1 RDWEMTH
8 QNECNLSAG
17 TIEEILRNRLEAVR
31 EMVWVLFNSVTQAE
45 RPSTCKPENTNAAH
59 TRKVIPTGINRY
71 FGGCSTQLPPHL
83 VIHRG
88 LEPRTH

>member
-1 RDWEMTH
+1 MTH

-17 TIEEILRNRLEAVR
+17 TIEEILRNGLEAVR
-31 EMVWVLFNSVTQAE
+31 EMVRVQSSSVMQAE
-45 RPSTCKPENTNAAH
+45 RPKYLQAGEYERSAYPKGHTNGYKPICWWLFNYIT
-59 TRKVIPTGINRY
+59 
-71 FGGCSTQLPPHL
+71 PHL